1 MAQPPIDPRVKAH
14 EYITEKRID
23 ALFQELGTR
32 LVFERPSDPN
42 AFLLKVLEDFQ
53 RNGARN
59 QPSNFFN
66 DDDITALFELF
77 DPIGR
82 GEVSMSQYFKA
93 LQSVGV
99 ENPSVQLP
107 DSVKVGRATFVR
119 CVKEELA
126 MLSIT

>member
-1 MAQPPIDPRVKAH
+1 MTQAPPDPRVQAH
-14 EYITEKRID
+14 EYIAEKRID
-23 ALFQELGTR
+23 ALFQDLGTR

-42 AFLLKVLEDFQ
+42 AFLLQVLEDYQ
-53 RNGARN
+53 TNRARN
-59 QPSNFFN
+59 QPSNFFT

-82 GEVSMSQYFKA
+82 GEITESQYFKA

-99 ENPSVQLP
+99 ESPSVQLP
-107 DSVKVGRATFVR
+107 GSLKVDRASFVR

-126 MLSIT
+126 MLSMT